1 MRILVSTPTLCHPDF
16 PHSPNTGLGLMVSS
30 ISEALYKSGN
40 EVYVNNSSFF
50 GASSKRLGYCLLSR
64 RLYALLFSSK
74 WKDIFRGFKYA
85 IMAKEESIWAR
96 YNIFKYYF
104 SIGYNEKIIK
114 RLTPDY
120 IHIHG
125 LTINTLPFI
134 IAAVRRN
141 VSFVITLHGLNSLNE
156 SINLLY
162 FAKAFEFK
170 MLQLLLEGQVGVS
183 VVSSGIQKKIIEEF
197 GGKRYPTLKVILNAI
212 PSVQTTY
219 LDVIRKRQI
228 VCVGNINQN
237 KNQEQLI
244 RAIALLQGQMEE
256 YFHVFFIGNDNLHG
270 KLQNQALLLG
280 VDKFCHFTGSLPH
293 KEVFSLMNESWCTC
307 LLSKEEGFGLSLIEG
322 YRFGLPAICF
332 SDIDAAYD
340 IYDDK
345 CTVLIKERTDEA
357 VSYAISE
364 AFSRYWDRDYIRKF
378 SFKFSL
384 DLMSEGYMDFF
395 KESCLPN
402 LNEHNINVL
411 MDEYMSSGK

>member
-1 MRILVSTPTLCHPDF
+1 MQRVKKYGSVLQ
-16 PHSPNTGLGLMVSS
+16 
-30 ISEALYKSGN
+30 A
-40 EVYVNNSSFF
+40 
-50 GASSKRLGYCLLSR
+50 
-64 RLYALLFSSK
+64 YAL
-74 WKDIFRGFKYA
+74 
-85 IMAKEESIWAR
+85 
-96 YNIFKYYF
+96 
-104 SIGYNEKIIK
+104 
-114 RLTPDY
+114 
-120 IHIHG
+120 
-125 LTINTLPFI
+125 
-134 IAAVRRN
+134 
-141 VSFVITLHGLNSLNE
+141 
-156 SINLLY
+156 
-162 FAKAFEFK
+162 
-170 MLQLLLEGQVGVS
+170 
-183 VVSSGIQKKIIEEF
+183 KKIIEEF

-244 RAIALLQGQMEE
+244 RAIALLQGQMRE
-256 YFHVFFIGNDNLHG
+256 YFHVFFVGNDNLHG

-322 YRFGLPAICF
+322 YRCGLPAICF

-357 VSYAISE
+357 VSCAISE
-364 AFSRYWDRDYIRKF
+364 TFSRYWDRNYIRNF

-384 DLMSEGYMDFF
+384 DLMSEGYVNFF
-395 KESCLPN
+395 KESCSSN